1 MTSGATG
8 SIEWL
13 AEAPHLAIVVFP
25 TANSKL
31 VNVENA
37 AFPPSLVMAASGG
50 AIWFGDTAVDTVV
63 RIDVATGVKQ
73 KITLPD
79 PAAPVTREMIEA
91 ARTRDLAVAREQAE
105 RDRIEA
111 TYRPANVPARL
122 PAFENLVAADG
133 GELWV
138 QGSSIGRAAEGRYVV
153 LSASG
158 TLIARVSVPA
168 GFRITEVGRDYVVGV
183 HRDDDGVEIIRVYA
197 LTR

>member
-1 MTSGATG
+1 
-8 SIEWL
+8 
-13 AEAPHLAIVVFP
+13 
-25 TANSKL
+25 
-31 VNVENA
+31 
-37 AFPPSLVMAASGG
+37 
-50 AIWFGDTAVDTVV
+50 
-63 RIDVATGVKQ
+63 
-73 KITLPD
+73 
-79 PAAPVTREMIEA
+79 MIEA
-91 ARTRDLAVAREQAE
+91 ARTRALAVAREQAE